1 MSKDN
6 RPEEA
11 EKRPEPGLK
20 EAAKTEASIATP
32 KEQNTWHQS
41 QESHYIPED
50 ESATHLALRP
60 DQLNDLKAQGLA
72 EKFEIV
78 GFEDLSVEATKGI
91 KLFGPLENILKEGL
105 ISKSFLEKL
114 EIGLREIPSNE
125 RKLLE
130 NAGVKIKAKEKVDG
144 HQGSGSPSVFE
155 PSTNEAIIG
164 MSGTILGNEERV
176 ESHQVQGQMFI
187 ENRDIAGSLKHEL
200 GHALFYALKIDNW
213 SDFKRISQTEKQKL
227 DEETRGHLEHLLEN
241 DNELFAETYA
251 LIRGRHTSRTE
262 WLNFGFPDTVALVK
276 KMLNQQAGQKD
287 Q

>member
-1 MSKDN
+1 MSDKS
-6 RPEEA
+6 PEEG
-11 EKRPEPGLK
+11 EKRPESGLK
-20 EAAKTEASIATP
+20 EAAKTETSIATP

-41 QESHYIPED
+41 QETHFLPED

-60 DQLNDLKAQGLA
+60 DQLKDLKAQGLA

-78 GFEDLSVEATKGI
+78 GFEAVGAEAAKGI

-105 ISKSFLEKL
+105 ISKSFL
-114 EIGLREIPSNE
+114 G
-125 RKLLE
+125 
-130 NAGVKIKAKEKVDG
+130 
-144 HQGSGSPSVFE
+144 
-155 PSTNEAIIG
+155 
-164 MSGTILGNEERV
+164 
-176 ESHQVQGQMFI
+176 
-187 ENRDIAGSLKHEL
+187 LKHEL
-200 GHALFYALKIDNW
+200 GHALYYALKIDNW

-227 DEETRGHLEHLLEN
+227 DEETRGHLEHLLES

-276 KMLNQQAGQKD
+276 KMLNQQAEQKD

>member
-1 MSKDN
+1 MPADKTPDELEKQPEISSKDTGK
-6 RPEEA
+6 PD
-11 EKRPEPGLK
+11 G
-20 EAAKTEASIATP
+20 TIATP
-32 KEQNTWHQS
+32 REQKTWHQS
-41 QESHYIPED
+41 QEAHYIPED

-60 DQLNDLKAQGLA
+60 DQLNELKSQGLA

-78 GFEDLSVEATKGI
+78 GLEALGAEAAKGA

-105 ISKSFLEKL
+105 ISKSFLERL

-125 RKLLE
+125 RELLE
-130 NAGVKIKAKEKVDG
+130 KAGVKIKAKEKVDG

-164 MSGTILGNEERV
+164 TSGTILGNEERV
-176 ESHQVQGQMFI
+176 ESHKVQGQMFI

-200 GHALFYALKIDNW
+200 GHALYYALRIDNW
-213 SDFKRISQTEKQKL
+213 SDFKKISQTEKQKL
-227 DEETRGHLEHLLEN
+227 DEETKGHLEHLLEN

-251 LIRGRHTSRTE
+251 LIRGRHTNRTE

-276 KMLNQQAGQKD
+276 KMLNQQAGQND
-287 Q
+287 R